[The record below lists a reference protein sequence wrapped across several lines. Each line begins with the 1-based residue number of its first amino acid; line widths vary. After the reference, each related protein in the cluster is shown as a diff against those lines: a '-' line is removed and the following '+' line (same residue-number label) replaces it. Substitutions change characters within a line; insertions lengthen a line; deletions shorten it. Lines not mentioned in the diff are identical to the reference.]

1 MTLKEVLE
9 VLVVELV
16 DKPDEV
22 YVEETVSNGGNTRV
36 LTVNVAYGE
45 VGKIIGKQGRNARAI
60 RHILESIAAKAKTR
74 VVLEIA
80 DSAPPRKGSDDDGRY

>member
-1 MTLKEVLE
+1 MKLRDILLA
-9 VLVVELV
+9 LVKELV
-16 DKPDEV
+16 DQPEDA
-22 YVEETVSNGGNTRV
+22 YVEETLSNGGNTVV

-45 VGKIIGKQGRNARAI
+45 VGKIIGKQGRNARAL

-80 DSAPPRKGSDDDGRY
+80 DSVPPRRGGRK